1 MKKRVILL
9 ILILLNL
16 ILSTSGIAQEE
27 IVILKDI
34 SVSNPKIDANK
45 IDTTVKT
52 QEQLKNI
59 NQITVTKEETSKT
72 NNKINEIQRTTN
84 DRVTTNNIETN
95 TIKSI
100 EITNVKNIE
109 TQNIA
114 TQIRNIQTNSN
125 QETTQ
130 NINKET
136 PILPKNKKPITL
148 KNIFEVN
155 NLDELC
161 GYCGFS
167 GSECINF
174 KNYIIKNSLIVS
186 N

>member
-27 IVILKDI
+27 IVILKDTSI
-34 SVSNPKIDANK
+34 SSPKINVNK

-84 DRVTTNNIETN
+84 DRVTANNIETD
-95 TIKSI
+95 TIKST
-100 EITNVKNIE
+100 EVTNVKNI
-109 TQNIA
+109 A
-114 TQIRNIQTNSN
+114 TQIKNIQTNSN

-136 PILPKNKKPITL
+136 TILPKNNKPITL
-148 KNIFEVN
+148 KNIFEVS

-167 GSECINF
+167 GVECINF